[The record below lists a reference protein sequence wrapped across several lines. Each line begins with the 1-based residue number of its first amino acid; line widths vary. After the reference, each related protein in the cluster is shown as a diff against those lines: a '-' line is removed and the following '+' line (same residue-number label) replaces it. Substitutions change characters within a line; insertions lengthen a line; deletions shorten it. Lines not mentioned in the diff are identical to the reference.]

1 MLDVK
6 DGRLLKVFAMHTP
19 ETGRLAVLLINKGMS
34 PHEAVLEVAN
44 GTRTAG
50 PGERWVYSG
59 AGPGDLAPKL
69 EKAGTVELKEGKT
82 RLVLPPVSLTVVDF

>member
-1 MLDVK
+1 VK
-6 DGRLLKVFAMHTP
+6 ACPRAAILRFSGSLSGGFIL
-19 ETGRLAVLLINKGMS
+19 
-34 PHEAVLEVAN
+34 AVLEVAN